1 MFYPFFEVVFVAS
14 WLAINYDPFFAI
26 IILSTIFLYAF
37 HYVTNWRIMLRR
49 TMNESDA
56 SANATVVDSLMN
68 YETVK
73 YFNNEEFE
81 GGVIK

>member
-1 MFYPFFEVVFVAS
+1 
-14 WLAINYDPFFAI
+14 
-26 IILSTIFLYAF
+26 
-37 HYVTNWRIMLRR
+37 
-49 TMNESDA
+49 MNESDA

-81 GGVIK
+81 GSVIKINC